1 MAKEIKPLEKKATV
15 AKKVEKK
22 KTAQK
27 PAQKKVARPV
37 SQPQKKQPDKR
48 VKLLVGIINKGDEDK
63 LADIVN
69 ECATA
74 LSFSGIGFGTARS
87 SYMSYFGFNEI
98 DKRITMSLIPS
109 TAEHTILSAIGH
121 GLKLY
126 LVGRG
131 IAFTVP
137 LTGISS
143 IISEGILSGEE
154 KTDFQAGKA
163 LISKKKEIDRMHE
176 LVIAVVNRKYT
187 DASIE
192 AARAAGATG
201 ATVFHTKS
209 CNNAK
214 AETAIGT
221 TVEQETDSLFF
232 LTTLEYKNKIM
243 EAVRDAA
250 GLKTEG
256 GAVIFSVPVDDLV
269 GIGRF
274 EDYVVGEEYKKQ

>member
-1 MAKEIKPLEKKATV
+1 MKKNET
-15 AKKVEKK
+15 E
-22 KTAQK
+22 
-27 PAQKKVARPV
+27 
-37 SQPQKKQPDKR
+37 KR
-48 VKLLVGIINKGDEDK
+48 VKLLVGIINKEDENRFSE
-63 LADIVN
+63 IVN

-74 LSFSGIGFGTARS
+74 VHYSGIGYGTARS

-98 DKRITMSLIPS
+98 EKRITLSLIPGM
-109 TAEHTILSAIGH
+109 AEHNILSAIGH

-137 LTGISS
+137 LSGISN
-143 IISEGILSGEE
+143 IINDAILSGEA
-154 KTDFQAGKA
+154 KLDSPKPRAP
-163 LISKKKEIDRMHE
+163 ISKKKEKNRMHE

-187 DASIE
+187 DTAIE

-209 CNNAK
+209 VNNAK
-214 AETAIGT
+214 AEQAIGT
-221 TVEQETDSLFF
+221 TIDQETDSVLF
-232 LTTLEYKNKIM
+232 LTTREYKTRIM
-243 EAVRDAA
+243 EAVRDVA

-256 GAVIFSVPVDDLV
+256 GAVIFSLPVDDLV

-274 EDYVVGEEYKKQ
+274 EDYVDGEEYNKS